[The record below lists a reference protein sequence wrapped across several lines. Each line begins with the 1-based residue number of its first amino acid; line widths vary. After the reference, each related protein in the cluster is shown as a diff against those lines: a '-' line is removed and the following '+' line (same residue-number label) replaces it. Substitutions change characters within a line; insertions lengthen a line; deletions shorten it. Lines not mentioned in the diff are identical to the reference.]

1 MNLLSGAVW
10 GRMAPLFPK
19 NVVLHVESRFKRV
32 SERGN
37 EIKDKRKISTLR
49 LIKATLHDRDI
60 ASRSKGNEAGISD
73 DEILQ
78 MLTTM
83 IRQRRESIAAYE
95 QGGRIDLAASE
106 QAEIEIISEFLP
118 KQFTEE
124 EIQKAVSDT
133 IEKLGADG
141 LKDMGRTMAEL
152 KKNYAGKLDFG
163 KASVLVKAALN

>member
-1 MNLLSGAVW
+1 MS
-10 GRMAPLFPK
+10 PLFSGMWSYMLRTDLK
-19 NVVLHVESRFKRV
+19 ESLKEAMK
-32 SERGN
+32 S
-37 EIKDKRKISTLR
+37 KDKRKLSTLR

-60 ASRSKGNEAGISD
+60 ASRSKDNEAGISD

-95 QGGRIDLAASE
+95 QGGRIDLATAE
-106 QAEIEIISEFLP
+106 QAEIEIINKFLP
-118 KQFTEE
+118 KQFTDE

-133 IEKLGADG
+133 IEQLGADG

-163 KASVLVKAALN
+163 KASVLVKAALS

>member
-1 MNLLSGAVW
+1 MLRTDLKDSLKEA
-10 GRMAPLFPK
+10 MK
-19 NVVLHVESRFKRV
+19 S
-32 SERGN
+32 
-37 EIKDKRKISTLR
+37 KDKRKISTLR

-60 ASRSKGNEAGISD
+60 ASRDKDNEAGISD

-95 QGGRIDLAASE
+95 QGGRVDLAASE
-106 QAEIEIISEFLP
+106 QAEIDIISEFMP
-118 KQFTEE
+118 RQFTEE
-124 EIQKAVSDT
+124 ETKKAVT
-133 IEKLGADG
+133 NIIEELGAEG

-163 KASVLVKAALN
+163 KASALVKAALG